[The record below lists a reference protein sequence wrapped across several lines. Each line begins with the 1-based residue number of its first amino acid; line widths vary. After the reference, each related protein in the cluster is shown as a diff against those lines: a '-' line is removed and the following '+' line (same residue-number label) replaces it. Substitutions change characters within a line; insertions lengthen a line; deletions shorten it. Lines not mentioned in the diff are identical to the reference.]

1 MSNETDQLLES
12 LTDSQKHAVEI
23 MQTFI
28 GLYGSKNKGNGEGL
42 FSGIS
47 RHTNLENRVPLIAM
61 SSSTIMQFWGK
72 LCDKMLVSMP
82 TMKSDLMLIKLWSLP
97 NQREIIQVLRKESQQ
112 TCIIARAIQSSLS
125 AAKKAEWEAIQSE
138 QNALEKALENN
149 TALTELKDDGFA
161 DKEIPFGD
169 KEPVKEKGSLL

>member
-1 MSNETDQLLES
+1 MSNETDMLLES
-12 LTDSQKHAVEI
+12 LTDSQKHAIEI

-47 RHTNLENRVPLIAM
+47 RYTNLENRVPLIAM

-82 TMKSDLMLIKLWSLP
+82 TTKSDSMLIKLWSLP

-112 TCIIARAIQSSLS
+112 TCIIARTIQSSLS
-125 AAKKAEWEAIQSE
+125 AAKKAEWEAIQ
-138 QNALEKALENN
+138 LENN

-169 KEPVKEKGSLL
+169 KEPAKETGSLL